1 MQISVSRIKLDW
13 RLQVPAVLLAV
24 VMLGGATRAQDGAS
38 TARNDRFD
46 EILDLNVR
54 DGFVYYRALAAD
66 RARLDAYVAALAGTR
81 LDSSSPQEQV
91 AFWINAYNA
100 VVLQTVVRHYPIQ
113 ARTKDYP
120 AGSIRQIPG
129 AFEREAH
136 RLAGRTLTLDQIEQT
151 VLPTFHDPRIFFALG
166 RGAVG
171 SGRLRSEAY
180 AADRLELQLA
190 EDAAE
195 CVSRSQCVQIDAS
208 QDVMK
213 VSSIFS
219 WRRDQFVEAYADK
232 ARTGFSGRS
241 PVERA
246 VLAFIDPKM
255 LTAEQD
261 LLRKNTFRVEYIPF
275 DWSLNDL
282 TGRGGR

>member
-1 MQISVSRIKLDW
+1 VQISVSRIKVDW
-13 RLQVPAVLLAV
+13 RLQLPAVLLAV
-24 VMLGGATRAQDGAS
+24 ALLGGAMRAQDGVS
-38 TARNDRFD
+38 VARQDRLD

-54 DGFVYYRALAAD
+54 DGFVYYRALASEHAK
-66 RARLDAYVAALAGTR
+66 LDAYVTSLASAR
-81 LDSSSPQEQV
+81 LESASPQEQV

-100 VVLQTVVRHYPIQ
+100 VVLQTVVTHYPIQ
-113 ARTKDYP
+113 TRSNDYP
-120 AGSIRQIPG
+120 AGSIRQVPG
-129 AFEREAH
+129 AFERETH

-151 VLPTFHDPRIFFALG
+151 VLPAFHDPRIFFALG

-180 AADRLELQLA
+180 AADRLEEQLA
-190 EDAAE
+190 DDAAE
-195 CVSRSQCVQIDAS
+195 CASRSQCVQIDAS

-213 VSSIFS
+213 
-219 WRRDQFVEAYADK
+219 DQFVAAYADR
-232 ARTGFSGRS
+232 ARNGFSSRS

-261 LLRKNTFRVEYIPF
+261 LLRKNTFRVEYLPF